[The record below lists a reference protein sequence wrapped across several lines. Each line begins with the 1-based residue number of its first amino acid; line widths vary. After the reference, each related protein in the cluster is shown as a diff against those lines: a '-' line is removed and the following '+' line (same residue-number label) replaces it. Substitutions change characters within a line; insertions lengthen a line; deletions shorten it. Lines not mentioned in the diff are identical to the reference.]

1 MTVSN
6 TVPLTS
12 AVGVPTELYV
22 PPPPPVDLSVSAALR
37 YLKLTP
43 GSTVSISDSA
53 ANIQKNLATLQSMN
67 ARISAVKAS
76 SDQNTTL
83 TVTYKEYTADKG
95 ILAKWGNNALHQFIF
110 TEVTAQAAG
119 TLWNNDI
126 TKSLSIKDTAINIQT
141 NFDSLINI
149 QNQNPQKITSLTQIN
164 TSGLINLNTLQYTA
178 GRDSLIF
185 TKLNKGIQN
194 IAITNANVS
203 DVIASDGLRLGLA
216 SNVKSISITDS
227 TDNIDLGIDDLQRVG
242 LKIKTISQND
252 RNIDNILELDA
263 LQIRNNASVLGKIIT
278 GYQLAA
284 QNTAAS
290 QLSSMLANRKVI
302 SIDVKDSASNISR
315 NWDRI
320 NSISPAINFIE
331 VSQTPSGDP
340 LPSIK
345 LKASQLAKSQE
356 LISKFKIPE
365 NYLRPVNGI
374 NPASPMPTGEFKLE
388 ISEATASQV
397 DALQST
403 NEVVGFDIKDT
414 AENIILY
421 LEDLKKSID
430 SADGK
435 LQSIKTANTARI
447 EMSFDTYIDPD
458 VSTLLGMIN
467 KGLYNIKLTDVTVE
481 DLQTLTTPTLTSN
494 LLFKDKAIE
503 SIEIADSVTNVQNS
517 LNLLNATG
525 SRIKSIDLGY
535 SLDDGNPQL
544 SVISALTIDTK
555 DFMNRQKVLEKIIG
569 GYKVDLENATAKQ
582 AIGLASNSHVQ
593 TIDIDDSANNVS
605 YYWNQLLDINEEL
618 DDIKISGAKVS
629 ITASQY
635 ELGLEA
641 DLQNKLTQ
649 GSIPFKFGIKDASI
663 DQALSLIVED
673 QTSNLISSFEIKD
686 TGENITNNLNELNV
700 LLENASLTTSLFQVD
715 PRNELDITYNNFVDY
730 DKVFDAISGESF
742 KLNVS
747 GASIANALNLSA
759 ATPTDPGIRALNYRN
774 VSSISISDS
783 STNLSANFDNL
794 ITLGKKLA
802 RINLTDTNNN
812 ISITYEQYLKGKSVL
827 DRIDDNYSLEIKDAA
842 VYNAS
847 SLVNDAHVK
856 ALKVYGSASYISK
869 AWDTLAGLGSKL
881 KTILNTT
888 VYNSGNNVSTSIG
901 LSISQWLNSST
912 LLDKID
918 SVGSKMFAIYD
929 ASIKE
934 AINILDINSGQA
946 ALVSDIKIRETSAAI
961 DSSLDAVPGASQEDI
976 DAFSLLSNPKV
987 SQINLV
993 DPKVP
998 MDLTFSQITDNENLD
1013 VLEKINNSNF
1023 ALNVDEASVADAFTL
1038 QTQNG
1043 ATGSHIYSVKVKTI
1057 SISDS
1062 NLHIQTDF
1070 DSLKNLTKLDSIG
1083 LTGNPTDTDDLE
1095 RVLTFTATKILEDSS
1110 ISLFK
1115 KITKSPYYLD
1125 ATNASMSQ
1133 LTQLYP
1139 FDNTVIDPLDPM
1151 IDSAVLPNLRN
1162 FYLEDSAANV
1172 SSSYDQLIAL
1182 GPKLQGF
1189 GLSSGTELNIN
1200 YAQWQASKGT
1210 LLALGSGAT
1219 STAPKSDYLFNLSDV
1234 SAQDAVGSTSGD
1246 LDPAPYNLNTPSIF
1260 ADTLV
1265 KSVVVKDTADEI
1277 SANWNALQTE
1287 FTTTDR
1293 PGPTG
1298 RPSFTATKLADL
1310 VFIDNNPLTLSAA
1323 QVVKTHATN
1332 NNGIAVYTD
1341 LLDIV
1346 TPTNGVVIKDTA
1358 TNLQAYWD
1366 DLSELYGNGEGR
1378 LGQMISRIEL
1388 ISSDPKIQLTLEQQV
1403 DNGDALIQILEGKE
1417 YSVET
1422 IS

>member
-1 MTVSN
+1 MTASN
-6 TVPLTS
+6 TVPLTL
-12 AVGVPTELYV
+12 AVGAPAELYV

-43 GSTVSISDSA
+43 GSSVSINDSA
-53 ANIQKNLATLQSMN
+53 ANIQKNLATLQSLN
-67 ARISAVKAS
+67 ARISAIRAS

-83 TVTYKEYTADKG
+83 TVSYKDYTSDKG
-95 ILAKWGNNALHQFIF
+95 ILAKWGNNDLHRFIF
-110 TEVTAQAAG
+110 TDVTAQAAS

-126 TKSLSIKDTAINIQT
+126 TKSLSIRDTAVNIQS
-141 NFDSLINI
+141 NFDSLVYI
-149 QNQNPQKITSLTQIN
+149 QNQDPQKITSLTQIN
-164 TSGLINLNTLQYTA
+164 TSGLINLNTLQYSA
-178 GRDSLIF
+178 GRDSKIF

-194 IAITNANVS
+194 IAITNANVN
-203 DVIASDGLRLGLA
+203 DVIASGGLRLGLA
-216 SNVKSISITDS
+216 TNVKSISIIDS

-242 LKIKTISQND
+242 LKIKTISQNNT
-252 RNIDNILELDA
+252 NIDNTLELDA
-263 LQIRNNASVLGKIIT
+263 LQIRNNASILGKIIT

-290 QLSSMLANRKVI
+290 QLSTMLANRKVI

-315 NWDRI
+315 NWDKI
-320 NSISPAINFIE
+320 NSISSSINFIE
-331 VSQTPSGDP
+331 VSKIPNEDTLSP
-340 LPSIK
+340 IK

-356 LISKFKIPE
+356 LISKFKVPD
-365 NYLRPVNGI
+365 NYLRPVNGT
-374 NPASPMPTGEFKLE
+374 NPASDMPTGEFKLE

-397 DALQST
+397 DALQSS

-447 EMSFDTYIDPD
+447 EMSYEVYSDPD
-458 VSTLLGMIN
+458 VSTLLGMLN
-467 KGLYNIKLTDVTVE
+467 KGLYNIKLTDVKVE
-481 DLQTLTTPTLTSN
+481 DLDELTNDTLTSN
-494 LLFKDKAIE
+494 VLFKDKAIE
-503 SIEIADSVTNVQNS
+503 SIEITDSVTAVEGS
-517 LNLLNATG
+517 LDLLNAAG

-535 SLDDGNPQL
+535 FLDNQDPPQ
-544 SVISALTIDTK
+544 SIITALTLDTK
-555 DFMNRQKVLEKIIG
+555 DFMNRQKVLDKIIG

-582 AIGLASNSHVQ
+582 AIGLASNTHVQ
-593 TIDIDDSANNVS
+593 SIDIDDSANNVS
-605 YYWNQLLDINEEL
+605 YYWNQLIDINEEL

-649 GSIPFKFGIKDASI
+649 GSIPFKFGIKEASI
-663 DQALSLIVED
+663 DQAFSLILDD
-673 QTSNLISSFEIKD
+673 QASNLISSIEIKD
-686 TGENITNNLNELNV
+686 TGLNITNNLINLKG
-700 LLENASLTTSLFQVD
+700 LLDNTALTTSLFQVD
-715 PRNELDITYNNFVDY
+715 PRNELDISYNDFVTY
-730 DKVFDAISGESF
+730 DKVLDAISGQSY

-747 GASIANALNLSA
+747 GASVVQAKNLA
-759 ATPTDPGIRALNYRN
+759 ASNQGSSTLNYRN

-783 STNLSANFDNL
+783 STNLSTNFNDL
-794 ITLGKKLA
+794 ITLGKKLG
-802 RINLTDTNNN
+802 RINLSDTNNN
-812 ISITYEQYLKGKSVL
+812 ISLTHEQYLKGKSVL
-827 DRIDDNYSLEIKDAA
+827 DRIDDNYSLEITDAA

-847 SLVNDAHVK
+847 SLVNDTHIK

-869 AWDTLAGLGSKL
+869 AWDTLTGLGSKL

-888 VYNSGNNVSTSIG
+888 PYVNTNRVATSIG

-912 LLDKID
+912 LLDKFD
-918 SVGSKMFAIYD
+918 SSASKMFAVYD
-929 ASIKE
+929 ASIAE
-934 AINILDINSGQA
+934 ASDIVSDNNQT
-946 ALVSDIKIRETSAAI
+946 LKVSDIKIRETSAVI
-961 DSSLDAVPGASQEDI
+961 DSSFDLGNEASLELLTDDI
-976 DAFSLLSNPKV
+976 V
-987 SQINLV
+987 TQINLV
-993 DPKVP
+993 DPKIP
-998 MDLTFSQITDNENLD
+998 MNLTFSQIAPDPNPLVVTDNLK
-1013 VLEKINNSNF
+1013 VLGKINTLNSVPNF
-1023 ALNVDEASVADAFTL
+1023 ALNIDEATVANAFTL
-1038 QTQNG
+1038 QTQLGANG
-1043 ATGSHIYSVKVKTI
+1043 GHTYSGNVKTI

-1062 NLHIQTDF
+1062 NSSIQTNF
-1070 DSLKNLTKLDSIG
+1070 ESLKVMTKLDSIG
-1083 LTGNPTDTDDLE
+1083 LTGSPTGSNDPE

-1110 ISLFK
+1110 INLLK

-1125 ATNASMSQ
+1125 ATNTSMSQ
-1133 LTQLYP
+1133 ITQLYP
-1139 FDNTVIDPLDPM
+1139 FDNTVIDSQEPM
-1151 IDSAVLPNLRN
+1151 IDSAILPNLRN

-1172 SSSYDQLIAL
+1172 TSSYDQLIAL

-1189 GLSSGTELNIN
+1189 SLSSGTELNIN
-1200 YAQWQASKGT
+1200 YAQWTASKET
-1210 LLALGSGAT
+1210 LLALTSGAT
-1219 STAPKSDYLFNLSDV
+1219 SAASRSDYLFNLSDV
-1234 SAQDAVGSTSGD
+1234 SAQDAVG
-1246 LDPAPYNLNTPSIF
+1246 PATPGIF

-1277 SANWNALQTE
+1277 SANWDALQTE
-1287 FTTTDR
+1287 LTTTNR
-1293 PGPTG
+1293 PGAPG
-1298 RPSFTATKLADL
+1298 KLPFTATKLAGL

-1332 NNGIAVYTD
+1332 NSSAVYTD

-1366 DLSELYGNGEGR
+1366 DLSGLYENGLGS

-1388 ISSDPKIQLTLEQQV
+1388 VSTDPKIKLTLEQQQG
-1403 DNGDALIQILEGKE
+1403 NGDALIQILEGKE

-1422 IS
+1422 L